1 MWLLKERLEDYDIEF
16 SKPPEN
22 LDYDISILLFKE
34 VKKGKNI
41 NEITEE
47 IINKIKDLVIDYKLI
62 NGYLNIKINKKELIK
77 YYNEIFKFE
86 KKNIRVFLEHTS
98 ANPNKALHIGHIRNS
113 ILGDSLYRLLS
124 LLGYDVITLN
134 YIDDTGAQVADN
146 ILGIYLLKIPKDP
159 KEFNL
164 ENVIKNIKEFLIKEG
179 LYKEEYEEKIKNIFL
194 ERMRALKE
202 LYEYEIPEKLDHY
215 FGDFI
220 YVIVNKLYEI
230 VSGLENYKYK
240 IIKLIEE
247 GNNELYYLS
256 KEISDK
262 ILLEQLKT
270 LWNFDIYFD
279 LIIRESDILRY
290 SLFDQALNILF
301 EKEIAKR
308 INENGKFYVALDL
321 KKWPD
326 IAKAY
331 SSEEKVLIRSNGTTT
346 YIAKD
351 IAYAMWKLGI
361 IKSNIKFKENILQPN
376 DKYILEIDKNGNIEI
391 EPCDISINVIGS
403 EQTHNQ
409 MMVKRVIEEVD
420 KNKKYIHY
428 GYGLVMLHKNTA
440 KIFGIEEDIVKM
452 SGRKG
457 IYINV
462 DDLYNRL
469 YNICFEKFN
478 DKEIAE
484 KLSKGFISL
493 EMLKYDR
500 NSIIKFDINK
510 MLNIE
515 EGNAIY
521 FLYTYAR
528 INSLLEKANW
538 EIPKEFEINELNK
551 YEEKLIL
558 KLFEFKDI
566 LLEIE
571 KNLELNRLYKYLIE
585 LVKVF
590 NEFYQNVPI
599 LNYKDKCPHRLFLVY
614 LTKEVLEK
622 IFYILKIEPV
632 KRI

>member
-361 IKSNIKFKENILQPN
+361 MKSNIKFKENILQPN

>member
-1 MWLLKERLEDYDIEF
+1 MWIIKERLKDYDIEF

-34 VKKGKNI
+34 IRKGKKV
-41 NEITEE
+41 EE
-47 IINKIKDLVIDYKLI
+47 IEKEIIDKIKDLVLDYKII
-62 NGYLNIKINKKELIK
+62 NGYLNIKLNKKELIK
-77 YYNEIFKFE
+77 YYKNIFKFD
-86 KKNIRVFLEHTS
+86 KKNIKIFLEHTS

-113 ILGDSLYRLLS
+113 ILGDSLYRLLTF
-124 LLGYDVITLN
+124 LGYDIVVLN

-146 ILGIYLLKIPKDP
+146 ILGIYLLKIPENPED
-159 KEFNL
+159 FNL
-164 ENVIKNIKEFLIKEG
+164 ENVIKNIKEFLIKEN
-179 LYKEEYEEKIKNIFL
+179 LYKEEYEEKIRNIFI
-194 ERMRALKE
+194 ERMNALKK
-202 LYEYEIPEKLDHY
+202 LYGYEIPKKYDHY

-220 YVIVNKLYEI
+220 YVIVNKLYDLI
-230 VSGLENYKYK
+230 PGLENYKYK

-247 GNNELYYLS
+247 GNNEVYELS
-256 KEISDK
+256 KNISDK

-270 LWNFDIYFD
+270 LWKFNIYFNT
-279 LIIRESDILRY
+279 IIRESDILKYKLFDKAFNILKEKGLIKEGKDKENIYY
-290 SLFDQALNILF
+290 SLDLN
-301 EKEIAKR
+301 
-308 INENGKFYVALDL
+308 
-321 KKWPD
+321 KWPD

-331 SSEEKVLIRSNGTTT
+331 SNTEKVLVRSNGTTT

-361 IKSNIKFKENILQPN
+361 IKSDIKFKQSILQPN
-376 DKYILEIDKNGNIEI
+376 NNYILEIDENGNIDLGS
-391 EPCDISINVIGS
+391 CDISINVIGA

-409 MMVKRVIEEVD
+409 MMVKKVVEEID
-420 KNKKYIHY
+420 NNKRYIHY
-428 GYGLVMLHKNTA
+428 SYGLVMLHKNTA
-440 KIFGIEEDIVKM
+440 KIFGIEEEKVKM

-462 DDLYNRL
+462 DDLYEKL
-469 YNICFEKFN
+469 YNISLEKFN
-478 DKEIAE
+478 DKETAE
-484 KLSKGFISL
+484 KVAKSFICL

-500 NSIIKFDINK
+500 NTVITFDINK

-528 INSLLEKANW
+528 INSLLEKAG
-538 EIPKEFEINELNK
+538 EINYNFEISELNK
-551 YEEKLIL
+551 YEEKLII

-566 LLEIE
+566 LLDLD
-571 KNLELNRLYKYLIE
+571 KNLELNKLYKYLIE
-585 LVKVF
+585 LVRVF

-599 LNYKDKCPHRLFLVY
+599 LNYKDKYPHRLFLVY
-614 LTKEVLEK
+614 LTKEVLDK